1 MILKRVQ
8 KLINDAKQQESVDRE
23 NDMSGASYS
32 RRDSAVASY
41 LDELGDETK
50 SPSNDHDFPI
60 AEFARE
66 ALTPAQNRDL
76 LRRTLGFGTTERQ
89 QSQVTRDI
97 VNLYEKN
104 VNKTSSFD
112 GVDTVL
118 ERPSGGASENSA
130 ADVDVDLNFDVN
142 NQKQIGKPVFNLD
155 INLPEKIKT
164 YNSLRRQ

>member
-1 MILKRVQ
+1 
-8 KLINDAKQQESVDRE
+8 
-23 NDMSGASYS
+23 MS
-32 RRDSAVASY
+32 DSAVASY

-50 SPSNDHDFPI
+50 SPSNLIMTSPSLNSP
-60 AEFARE
+60 ER
-66 ALTPAQNRDL
+66 ALTPAQNEL

-97 VNLYEKN
+97 ANLYEKN

-155 INLPEKIKT
+155 INLPGKKSKRITVYEG
-164 YNSLRRQ
+164 NDHDNEL